1 MSATAPANAMDVLKQ
16 FRAVFSAVKQHF
28 QQVENIC
35 QVSGAQLWALAVVA
49 RQPGLRV
56 SELARAM
63 AVHQS
68 TASNL
73 VDRLVELKLVQKNR
87 SHYDQR
93 VVHLTPTP
101 EGVELIE
108 KAPQPLEGALP
119 SALDKLSP
127 EDLEQLNRLLKH
139 LLLILKTSR
148 IKLASGGEYAR
159 ATPERKTRDARLIP
173 LAELVAPTLSSSSS
187 AARALFPDAGK

>member
-1 MSATAPANAMDVLKQ
+1 MAVSAAPDAMGVLKQ

-28 QQVENIC
+28 QQVETIC

-56 SELARAM
+56 SDLARAM
-63 AVHQS
+63 VVHQS

-73 VDRLVELKLVQKNR
+73 IDRLVDLKLIEKNR
-87 SHYDQR
+87 SRHDQR

-119 SALDKLSP
+119 GALGKLSP
-127 EDLEQLNRLLKH
+127 EELNQLHTLLKH
-139 LLLILKTSR
+139 LLLILKTDR
-148 IKLASGGEYAR
+148 IGLAP
-159 ATPERKTRDARLIP
+159 PEGKTRDAALIP
-173 LAELVAPTLSSSSS
+173 LAELVAPT
-187 AARALFPDAGK
+187 RAFPDKILAAASE

>member
-1 MSATAPANAMDVLKQ
+1 MPAAPDAMDVLKQ

-28 QQVENIC
+28 QQVESTC

-73 VDRLVELKLVQKNR
+73 VDRLVELNLIRKDR
-87 SHYDQR
+87 SRHDRR
-93 VVHLTPTP
+93 VVHLTPAP
-101 EGVELIE
+101 RGVELIE

-119 SALDKLSP
+119 GALSKLSP
-127 EDLEQLNRLLKH
+127 EELGQLHGLLKR
-139 LLLILKTSR
+139 LLLILKTGRVS
-148 IKLASGGEYAR
+148 LALSGEKGVA
-159 ATPERKTRDARLIP
+159 PPKIRDAGLIP
-173 LAELVAPTLSSSSS
+173 LADLVAPALLPP
-187 AARALFPDAGK
+187 AAVRSFSRPSGAKK

>member
-1 MSATAPANAMDVLKQ
+1 MSAVSAPNAMEVLKQ

-28 QQVENIC
+28 QQVEAVC

-56 SELARAM
+56 SDLARAM

-73 VDRLVELKLVQKNR
+73 VDRLVELKLIEKTR
-87 SHYDQR
+87 SRHDQR

-101 EGVELIE
+101 SGVERVE

-119 SALDKLSP
+119 GALDKLSP
-127 EDLEQLNRLLKH
+127 EELNQLHTLLKRLL
-139 LLLILKTSR
+139 LVLKSNR
-148 IKLASGGEYAR
+148 IRLASSGEDAP
-159 ATPERKTRDARLIP
+159 PERKTRDAALIP
-173 LAELVAPTLSSSSS
+173 LAELVAPTP
-187 AARALFPDAGK
+187 AFHKVHAGAKE

>member
-1 MSATAPANAMDVLKQ
+1 MSPASSPDAMDVLKQ

-28 QQVENIC
+28 QQVEAVC

-73 VDRLVELKLVQKNR
+73 IDRLVELGLIKKNR
-87 SHYDQR
+87 SRDDQR
-93 VVHLTPTP
+93 VVHLMPTP
-101 EGVELIE
+101 EGIQRIE

-119 SALDKLSP
+119 GALDKLLP
-127 EDLEQLNRLLKH
+127 EELNQLHVLLKR
-139 LLLILKTSR
+139 LLLILKANR
-148 IKLASGGEYAR
+148 LCLAQPEAC
-159 ATPERKTRDARLIP
+159 ADAPPERKARDAALIP
-173 LAELVAPTLSSSSS
+173 LAELVAPLPASPRKPFT
-187 AARALFPDAGK
+187 AAKK

>member
-1 MSATAPANAMDVLKQ
+1 MSAAFTPNAMEALKQ
-16 FRAVFSAVKQHF
+16 FRAVFSAIKQHF
-28 QQVENIC
+28 QQVEAIC
-35 QVSGAQLWALAVVA
+35 QVSGAQLWALAVVV

-73 VDRLVELKLVQKNR
+73 IDRLMELKLIEKTR
-87 SHYDQR
+87 SRHDQR

-101 EGVELIE
+101 TGVELIE

-119 SALDKLSP
+119 SALGKLSP
-127 EDLEQLNRLLKH
+127 EELTQLHTLLKH
-139 LLLILKTSR
+139 LLLILKANR
-148 IKLASGGEYAR
+148 ISLAATGKSAR
-159 ATPERKTRDARLIP
+159 ADTPLERETRAAGLIP
-173 LAELVAPTLSSSSS
+173 LAELVAPTPLPPPVRKI
-187 AARALFPDAGK
+187 RAGAKK